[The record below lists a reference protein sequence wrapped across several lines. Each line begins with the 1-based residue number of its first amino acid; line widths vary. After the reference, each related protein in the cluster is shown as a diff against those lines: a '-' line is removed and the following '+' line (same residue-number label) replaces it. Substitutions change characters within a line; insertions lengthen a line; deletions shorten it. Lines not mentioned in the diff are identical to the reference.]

1 MPPNTRQGSHHALD
15 GDELRTIIEHRVKQ
29 GILQSLNLRAM
40 YSFPLVRYKV
50 TIEVIPYE
58 SQGVGEPIKDAKN
71 WQQLVV
77 EGQEFVAVLED
88 AVELIHDSPVIG
100 WEIDP
105 QKEREDAGLGRLETR
120 RVEGQFIDTHVGKR
134 IQIEEPELPPPS
146 GRRVGQVPIAPPL
159 KPTAPKGS
167 GGQAAKQSVMKGAT
181 VPAEPVNDIGVPE
194 QEAERI
200 ARVEAETWAQPQMD
214 SEIQRAIANEETL
227 PGRVTKINK

>member
-1 MPPNTRQGSHHALD
+1 MDT
-15 GDELRTIIEHRVKQ
+15 
-29 GILQSLNLRAM
+29 
-40 YSFPLVRYKV
+40 
-50 TIEVIPYE
+50 
-58 SQGVGEPIKDAKN
+58 KN
-71 WQQLVV
+71 IQRCVV

-88 AVELIHDSPVIG
+88 AVELVHDSPVIG

-146 GRRVGQVPIAPPL
+146 GRRVGQEPIKPPL
-159 KPTAPKGS
+159 KPPVPKGS
-167 GGQAAKQSVMKGAT
+167 AGQAAKQSVMKGAT
-181 VPAEPVNDIGVPE
+181 VPAEPINEIGVPE

-214 SEIQRAIANEETL
+214 SEIQRAIANEEPL